1 MHAYRYTHRH
11 TLTTIICPSVH
22 LPIHLS
28 VWRNFDGRI
37 IFLNDS
43 QWKILKSIKHSKT
56 WPIVSLEYG
65 HMVCTVWCLVFI
77 IQTRLMYYPQIPS
90 EAEKKKSNMMEVIQ
104 WPSDPV
110 SPANSVSKTPF
121 VLIPRVD
128 TPENIVYGVYVL
140 ATFCYC
146 GKIPDKSLPG
156 LHFGEQSILVGRACL

>member
-1 MHAYRYTHRH
+1 MAYSVFGIWSHGVYSVVFSLHNSNKTDVLSSD
-11 TLTTIICPSVH
+11 TLRS
-22 LPIHLS
+22 
-28 VWRNFDGRI
+28 R
-37 IFLNDS
+37 
-43 QWKILKSIKHSKT
+43 
-56 WPIVSLEYG
+56 
-65 HMVCTVWCLVFI
+65 
-77 IQTRLMYYPQIPS
+77 
-90 EAEKKKSNMMEVIQ
+90 KKKSNMMEVIQ